1 MNSLGIDRI
10 HSDRVERKEME
21 NTTLRQG
28 SKRKPM
34 ATKSDYEQVVASG
47 FTTRKDSF
55 CRDEQ
60 ESPEILPD
68 VIVISSGSTDSEK
81 HASLNQSNFVEVV
94 MAEPSLPEYGL
105 LDTCNSQS
113 LESDSNQSLYNESI
127 QSCFSLPSPGDV
139 CMLQTATGM
148 IISRMLVTGN
158 ISSDN
163 DA

>member
-1 MNSLGIDRI
+1 MNSLRIDRI

-47 FTTRKDSF
+47 FTTQKDSF

-60 ESPEILPD
+60 ESPD

-94 MAEPSLPEYGL
+94 MAEPSLTEYGL

-148 IISRMLVTGN
+148 IISRMLVT
-158 ISSDN
+158 
-163 DA
+163 